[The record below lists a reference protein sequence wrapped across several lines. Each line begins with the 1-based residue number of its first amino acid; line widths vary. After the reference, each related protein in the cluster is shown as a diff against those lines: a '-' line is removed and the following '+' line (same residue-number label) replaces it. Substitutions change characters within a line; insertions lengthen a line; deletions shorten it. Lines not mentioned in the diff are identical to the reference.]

1 MSDPPPRLLATDC
14 CKVVLASGNEHK
26 LEELRRALPGVAL
39 ELLGR
44 DDAPP
49 EDGATFADNARV
61 KALWGRAHAA
71 GEAWA
76 LGEDSGLEVAALGGG
91 PGVLTARW
99 AGGEHVLRLLA
110 ALEHEDDRRARY
122 VCVLVA
128 IAPDGRE
135 LVAEGALEGVIAR
148 TPAGSAGFGFDPVF
162 VPDGEDVP
170 VAVLGDGWKAAHSH
184 RARAARR
191 LAGLLGQPFDSTSRP
206 VSP

>member
-1 MSDPPPRLLATDC
+1 MSDPPPTSLATGC
-14 CKVVLASGNEHK
+14 CKLVLASGNRHK
-26 LEELRRALPGVAL
+26 LEELRRALPGFDV
-39 ELLGR
+39 EPLGR

-49 EDGATFADNARV
+49 EDGATFADNARG
-61 KALWGRAHAA
+61 KALWGRGHT
-71 GEAWA
+71 GGGAWA

-99 AGGEHVLRLLA
+99 AGGEHVPRVLA

-128 IAPDGRE
+128 IAPDGLA

-148 TPAGSAGFGFDPVF
+148 APAGSAGFGFDPVF

-170 VAVLGDGWKAAHSH
+170 VAVLGDGWKDAHSH

-191 LAGLLGQPFDSTSRP
+191 LADLLLSASTRSRAR
-206 VSP
+206 